1 MDSKDIANH
10 SILGFIVTNQIVNEK
25 GDPIEFHDHQF
36 MIDILT
42 DLSPN
47 QVIKKCAQIGGS
59 VTYTLKTLW
68 AAKYRGWNI
77 IYTFPTDSDINEFVS
92 SKTNKIIQ
100 ANPHVFGGLQT
111 DNIERK
117 EIGDR
122 FVFYKGTISK
132 TAAIM
137 TSADLLIH
145 DEADRS
151 DQSTLETYKSRLKAS
166 KFKGR
171 WIFSNPTTEK
181 GVVDNEWKKSDKKE
195 WHITCK
201 KCTFE
206 QMLTFPDSINLE
218 TRQYECKACHA
229 ELTDDDR
236 RFGKWIATDPM
247 RGYDPIDRP
256 KGFSGYHVSLM
267 MVPTIPA
274 GDIID
279 DSEGD
284 QEYFYNFVLG
294 EPYNPGDLQVS
305 RATILDNWTPR
316 NLVDGQYYLGV
327 DVGNI
332 KHYALGS
339 KQGLIKVGRFSQWSD
354 LDDMMKFY
362 KPILVI
368 DAMPDN
374 TMSKYFV
381 SAYPSAYM
389 SFFQDNKANPK
400 EIVWWGKANKQ
411 GIVYSN
417 RNRVIDKMIDEI
429 VNGRILFGL
438 ASDRELQEF
447 VKHYETLRRVK
458 VVDTKG
464 IESFEWQSTTGVDHY
479 VFATLYF
486 YLATLTQGSGML
498 FTRANSPSI
507 PLVKSGITTGQ
518 QLNLEAILNDDQF
531 YSG

>member
-1 MDSKDIANH
+1 MEQQDVANA

-25 GDPIEFHDHQF
+25 GDPIEFRDHQF
-36 MIDILT
+36 MIEPLCDLT
-42 DLSPN
+42 PN

-68 AAKYRGWNI
+68 AAKYKGWNI
-77 IYTFPTDSDINEFVS
+77 IYTFPTDSDVNEFVS

-181 GVVDNEWKKSDKKE
+181 GVVDNEWQKSDKKE
-195 WHITCK
+195 WHVTCK
-201 KCTFE
+201 KCDFE
-206 QMLTFPDSINLE
+206 QVLTFPDSIDLE
-218 TRQYECKACHA
+218 KRIFICKACKE

-236 RFGKWIATDPM
+236 RYGRWIATDPG
-247 RGYDPIDRP
+247 RGYDPVKRP
-256 KGFSGYHVSLM
+256 KGFSGYHISLM
-267 MVPTIPA
+267 MVPTYTA
-274 GDIID
+274 GEVID

-305 RATILDNWTPR
+305 RATILDNWTPKD
-316 NLVDGQYYLGV
+316 LQTHQFYLGV

-339 KQGLIKVGRFSQWSD
+339 EKGLIKVGRFTNWQD
-354 LDDMMKFY
+354 LDDMMVHY

-381 SAYPSAYM
+381 ANYPQAYM
-389 SFFQDNKANPK
+389 SYFQENKANPK
-400 EIVWWGKANKQ
+400 EIVWWGKQNKT

-417 RNRVIDKMIDEI
+417 RNRVIDKLIDEI

-486 YLATLTQGSGML
+486 YLATLTQGSGAI
-498 FTRANSPSI
+498 FGRAAQPNT
-507 PLVKSGITTGQ
+507 PLVKVGIKTGH
-518 QLNLEAILNDDQF
+518 QLNMEEILNNPNFWDK
-531 YSG
+531 